1 MSTTGTSK
9 LYKKHRLFYKNGAP
23 KILTSTTPQRR
34 VLTPRLRINRINKV
48 TGIKTSRNLTTA
60 KTNDEREYV
69 REVARYYMAIKKFN
83 RSEELVKS
91 MSPVERRKFF
101 MELTTPQLIEY
112 FVKIAGPLARSF
124 GSKMRKAELV
134 NIAVK
139 SIRSSKRRTT

>member
-1 MSTTGTSK
+1 
-9 LYKKHRLFYKNGAP
+9 
-23 KILTSTTPQRR
+23 
-34 VLTPRLRINRINKV
+34 
-48 TGIKTSRNLTTA
+48 
-60 KTNDEREYV
+60 
-69 REVARYYMAIKKFN
+69 MAIKKFN

-139 SIRSSKRRTT
+139 SIRYSKRRTT